1 MSARRELWWLRISDV
16 KLVQRFR
23 VGKNIVRAEAA
34 KAKAAAEAAKAASQT
49 PAGGAQP
56 AKADA
61 SKGDK

>member
-1 MSARRELWWLRISDV
+1 M
-16 KLVQRFR
+16 
-23 VGKNIVRAEAA
+23 AEFD
-34 KAKAAAEAAKAASQT
+34 KSKFEAKAAAEAAKAASQT